1 MARNTNITIRDVAN
15 HAGVSTATVS
25 RVISGDGYVSDATRD
40 KVEKS
45 IKKLGYSPSY
55 AAQSLRTQKSTVIGL
70 IITDIKNPFYPELV
84 SSVEE
89 EARNRGYS
97 LILCNSQEDI
107 DREIAYLDYL
117 DSHRTDGLLICAPG
131 FATRQRKRLRQ
142 FRGTV
147 VLLNENAG
155 DAEFSTVS
163 TNNYQGGKQIG
174 SHLKLIGHRKIFY
187 LGTRRESEDG
197 YPRLQGVRTGSGI
210 DAKFIETDDF
220 GDDLEGLAEA
230 ILQVSKPP
238 FAVVGHNDVM
248 AISIM
253 HELMNRGFKI
263 PGEISVI
270 GYDDIELSKMVNPAL
285 TTVNQRQSQFG
296 KWGMDLFE
304 DVGNDKRVVKTREV
318 TPELIIRDSSGE
330 LVKSGKGKP

>member
-117 DSHRTDGLLICAPG
+117 DSHRTDG
-131 FATRQRKRLRQ
+131 
-142 FRGTV
+142 
-147 VLLNENAG
+147 
-155 DAEFSTVS
+155 
-163 TNNYQGGKQIG
+163 
-174 SHLKLIGHRKIFY
+174 
-187 LGTRRESEDG
+187 
-197 YPRLQGVRTGSGI
+197 
-210 DAKFIETDDF
+210 
-220 GDDLEGLAEA
+220 
-230 ILQVSKPP
+230 
-238 FAVVGHNDVM
+238 
-248 AISIM
+248 
-253 HELMNRGFKI
+253 
-263 PGEISVI
+263 
-270 GYDDIELSKMVNPAL
+270 
-285 TTVNQRQSQFG
+285 
-296 KWGMDLFE
+296 
-304 DVGNDKRVVKTREV
+304 
-318 TPELIIRDSSGE
+318 
-330 LVKSGKGKP
+330 